1 MGRNNELIIRDQYYM
16 RRAIE
21 LAINGE
27 KLGHRPFGCV
37 IVDELDQTVS
47 ETFGT
52 GLLTDPTRHSEVL
65 AIQEACRIKR
75 GLLQGCTI
83 YSTHEPCIMCTG
95 AILHA
100 HLSRVVFGSRRS
112 DIPQL
117 FRVYDIPWYARFADS
132 SHPPEVI
139 HGCLGTPCCQLFA
152 AELSELANERAGL

>member
-1 MGRNNELIIRDQYYM
+1 MAPDHIRDHIHMY
-16 RRAIE
+16 RAIE
-21 LAINGE
+21 LAQHGE
-27 KLGHRPFGCV
+27 RLGHRPFGCI
-37 IVDELDQTVS
+37 IVDEADQTVS

-52 GLLTDPTRHSEVL
+52 GLPADPTRHSEVL

-117 FRVYDIPWYARFADS
+117 FRVYDVPWYARFADS
-132 SHPPEVI
+132 SHPPEI
-139 HGCLGTPCCQLFA
+139 ISGCLRAQCCRLFWKEIEQLT
-152 AELSELANERAGL
+152 ERSIEHG